1 MKLEFALYF
10 FIYFEKKQIEHLCVQ
25 ITKSIRLIIP
35 TFVTTNNHKVMKK
48 SILIFTLLYISSNI
62 LYGKASDYILQSPN
76 QKTEVHIH
84 ISENITYSIYH
95 QNKLL
100 LKENQVALL
109 LENSHILGA
118 AYTKNSGI

>member
-1 MKLEFALYF
+1 M
-10 FIYFEKKQIEHLCVQ
+10 
-25 ITKSIRLIIP
+25 
-35 TFVTTNNHKVMKK
+35 
-48 SILIFTLLYISSNI
+48 
-62 LYGKASDYILQSPN
+62 QSPN

-118 AYTKNSGI
+118 NPHIQKFGNIVRTNQFLPLYIVFPLFTQATMKWTLQVKRKIR